1 MVAAQQSSLPPGLNA
16 VPTRETTRTGH
27 TALLLASRSPRRAE
41 LLRTLG
47 VAFRVLDVEVDETP
61 TAGEAPDAYVRRLA
75 RDKARAGRAIVDSLP
90 VLAADTTVVLD
101 GAILGKPLDAADAR
115 TMLARLAGCT
125 HEVMTGVAVIDGRG
139 SLRDTVLATR
149 VTFRTLAPDEI
160 AAYVASGEPLDKAG
174 AYGIQGLGGALV
186 ARIEGSYS
194 NVVGLPLAE
203 TLALLDA
210 AGVPHALRAA
220 DLQT

>member
-1 MVAAQQSSLPPGLNA
+1 MN
-16 VPTRETTRTGH
+16 ETTRCASP
-27 TALLLASRSPRRAE
+27 ALLLASGSPRRAD

-47 VAFRVLDVEVDETP
+47 VAFRVLDVEVDET
-61 TAGEAPDAYVRRLA
+61 TRMGEAPVDYVRRLA
-75 RDKARAGRAIVDSLP
+75 RDKARAGHAVAGDASLP

-101 GAILGKPLDAADAR
+101 GAILGKPLDDADAR
-115 TMLARLAGCT
+115 AMLARLAGRT
-125 HEVMTGVAVIDGRG
+125 HEVLTGVAVIDARG
-139 SLRDTVLATR
+139 LPVDTVLATR
-149 VTFRTLAPDEI
+149 VRFRALTPAEI

-186 ARIEGSYS
+186 ERIEGSYS

-210 AGVPHALRAA
+210 AGVPHALRPA
-220 DLQT
+220 DLQA

>member
-1 MVAAQQSSLPPGLNA
+1 MSVT
-16 VPTRETTRTGH
+16 PTPATARAP
-27 TALLLASRSPRRAE
+27 ALLLASRSPRRAD

-47 VAFRVLDVEVDETP
+47 VEFRLIDVEVDETP
-61 TAGEAPDAYVRRLA
+61 GRHEAPDAYVRRLA
-75 RDKARAGRAIVDSLP
+75 REKARAGQAAAPAASPP

-101 GAILGKPLDAADAR
+101 GEILGKPLDDADAR
-115 TMLARLAGCT
+115 AMLARLAGRP
-125 HEVMTGVAVIDGRG
+125 HEVLTGVAVLDGRG
-139 SLRDTVLATR
+139 LLVDTVVATR
-149 VTFRTLAPDEI
+149 VRFRALTPAEI

-186 ARIEGSYS
+186 ERIEGSYS